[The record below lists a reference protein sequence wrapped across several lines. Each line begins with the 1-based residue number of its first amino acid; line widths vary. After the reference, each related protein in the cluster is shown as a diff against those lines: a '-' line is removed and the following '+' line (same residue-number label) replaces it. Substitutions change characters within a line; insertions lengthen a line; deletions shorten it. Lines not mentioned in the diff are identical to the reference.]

1 MCGFS
6 PISCASNMKN
16 CENFVAANLKCGFCY
31 RDKILPDGGTD
42 CRDVLFSQ
50 IIAECVERLDV
61 ALLNGILRNPENNF
75 PSDPFAD
82 PIMDLSVL
90 PIPIGALS
98 FGAGSQLKN
107 VVSSF
112 TNSDFQISNPV

>member
-1 MCGFS
+1 
-6 PISCASNMKN
+6 MKN
-16 CENFVAANLKCGFCY
+16 CENFIAANLKCGFCY
-31 RDKILPDGGTD
+31 RDNILPDGGTD
-42 CRDVLFSQ
+42 CRNVLFSQ